1 VNRLIIFEADAIA
14 RAAADPP
21 LRGSSAAFPCIVG
34 KYVRMTTTGQAEET
48 RSDGDGAT
56 EEIRPSVRAWVPL
69 LGIIV
74 LFVALSSFIAFKTP
88 AWEAQDEPGHVAN
101 IESLVSGHWY
111 GFNADCHPKRAI
123 LSCSGDE
130 AQQAPLYYLLL
141 AGWQVVTGQHAEPV
155 PVHDLTF
162 TRDNAQRSEFLV
174 THPDSGLVRW
184 LRVPNIAMGA
194 GTVIIAFLIIRR
206 LADDRWT
213 PLVGAATLAFLPR
226 FIFLAPFVT
235 NDNLVVLLG
244 SVLTYCAIRFV
255 QQPST
260 RWMLTTG
267 AVLGLLVTTKLSVL
281 PLLLL
286 IPVLAAFAPSWRQ
299 RALQFGWGSLA
310 TAAVCSWYLIQ
321 NSVRYGDPLARS
333 ATTKYLTAI
342 GALGV
347 SIGKPYVVSNPAN
360 LVLNLVPKRLVTSF
374 WYSSGWGQFH
384 WSAGVGFLVTFAV
397 LALLVGLIHQHI
409 PVRVLVVLGS
419 IAALSLASVWLLAF
433 QTATAYGARYAYI
446 GIAAIVAIVALSI
459 QRWPVLLR
467 WLLPAACLIGTLLAI
482 HSDVLEIHWT

>member
-1 VNRLIIFEADAIA
+1 V
-14 RAAADPP
+14 
-21 LRGSSAAFPCIVG
+21 S
-34 KYVRMTTTGQAEET
+34 KYVQVVSTDEAEVTRPECVDATGQN
-48 RSDGDGAT
+48 
-56 EEIRPSVRAWVPL
+56 RPRIQAWVPL
-69 LGIIV
+69 LAIV
-74 LFVALSSFIAFKTP
+74 LLFVALASFVAFKTP
-88 AWEAQDEPGHVAN
+88 AWEGQDEPGHVAN
-101 IESLVSGHWY
+101 IESLVSGQWY
-111 GFNADCHPKRAI
+111 GFNGDCHPIRAI

-155 PVHDLTF
+155 PVHDLVF
-162 TRDNAQRSEFLV
+162 GRDNGSRTEFFV

-194 GTVIIAFLIIRR
+194 VTVIIAFLTIRR

-226 FIFLAPFVT
+226 FIFLSSFVT

-255 QQPST
+255 QRPST
-260 RWMLTTG
+260 RWMLATG
-267 AVLGLLVTTKLSVL
+267 AVFGLLVTTKLSVL
-281 PLLLL
+281 PLILL
-286 IPVLAAFAPSWRQ
+286 IPILAAFAPSWRQ
-299 RALQFGWGSLA
+299 RALQLGWGYLS

-333 ATTKYLTAI
+333 ASTKYLTAI
-342 GALGV
+342 GALGEPM
-347 SIGKPYVVSNPAN
+347 GKPYGVKDPAN
-360 LVLNLVPKRLVTSF
+360 LVLNLVPTRLVTSF
-374 WYSSGWGQFH
+374 WYTSGWGQFA
-384 WSAGVGFLVTFAV
+384 WSPGVEFLVTCGV
-397 LALLVGLIHQHI
+397 LALLVGLIYQRI
-409 PVRVLVVLGS
+409 PIRVLVVLGS
-419 IAALSLASVWLLAF
+419 IAALSLACVWLLAF

-446 GIAAIVAIVALSI
+446 GITAIVTIVVLSV

-467 WLLPAACLIGTLLAI
+467 WLLPAACLIGTILAI

>member
-1 VNRLIIFEADAIA
+1 MTSIDEAGVTRLD
-14 RAAADPP
+14 RVD
-21 LRGSSAAFPCIVG
+21 
-34 KYVRMTTTGQAEET
+34 TTGQN
-48 RSDGDGAT
+48 
-56 EEIRPSVRAWVPL
+56 RPHIQAWVPL
-69 LGIIV
+69 VAIVV
-74 LFVALSSFIAFKTP
+74 LFVALASFVAFKTP

-111 GFNADCHPKRAI
+111 GFNADCHPTRAI

-141 AGWQVVTGQHAEPV
+141 AGWQVATGQHAQPV
-155 PVHDLTF
+155 PTHDLVVS
-162 TRDNAQRSEFLV
+162 DNGSRTEFFV

-194 GTVIIAFLIIRR
+194 VTVIIAFFTIRR

-226 FIFLAPFVT
+226 FIFLSPFVT

-260 RWMLTTG
+260 RWMLATG
-267 AVLGLLVTTKLSVL
+267 AVLGLLLTTKLSVL
-281 PLLLL
+281 PLILL
-286 IPVLAAFAPSWRQ
+286 IPVLAGFAPSLRQ
-299 RALQFGWGSLA
+299 RALQLGWGCLS

-333 ATTKYLTAI
+333 ASTKYLTAI

-347 SIGKPYVVSNPAN
+347 TMGKPYVVADPAN
-360 LVLNLVPKRLVTSF
+360 LVLDLVPKRLVTSF

-384 WSAGVGFLVTFAV
+384 WSASIGFLVTFGV
-397 LALLVGLIHQHI
+397 LALLVGLIHQRI
-409 PVRVLVVLGS
+409 PIRVLVVLGS
-419 IAALSLASVWLLAF
+419 IAALSLACVWLLAF
-433 QTATAYGARYAYI
+433 QTATAYGARYAYV
-446 GIAAIVAIVALSI
+446 GITAIITIVALSV

-467 WLLPAACLIGTLLAI
+467 WLLPAACLVGTILAI